1 MRSVTVSKPRWLEF
15 REGEIEETLR
25 QARNATDQARG
36 MRKGAQETL
45 KRLSVVRKR
54 LQPQVKR
61 LLPSRSGPLTLN
73 LTAPK
78 ASPEMQRLV
87 QQNLVAFLEIEIDIA
102 GVFLKMAKT
111 VENHERRT
119 RLLRSAQE
127 AIDTIHRFEA
137 QVANRRER
145 RQLVSRATELKQV
158 QRREWP

>member
-1 MRSVTVSKPRWLEF
+1 
-15 REGEIEETLR
+15 
-25 QARNATDQARG
+25 
-36 MRKGAQETL
+36 
-45 KRLSVVRKR
+45 
-54 LQPQVKR
+54 
-61 LLPSRSGPLTLN
+61 
-73 LTAPK
+73 
-78 ASPEMQRLV
+78 MQRLV

-127 AIDTIHRFEA
+127 AIDTIRRFEA
-137 QVANRRER
+137 QVANRSER